1 VRVQWR
7 GRRAADDSV
16 RELQQVATHGML
28 WSAWLEYSARLCL
41 RVLYWAD
48 SDRSGWQGQGASR
61 GMGRESVD
69 EQDDVPTV
77 TDTPR
82 RPAPHPFDCAHFR
95 LILFYT
101 AFFRSLASQYAV
113 TTVLSQHYHYAI
125 LNRNYTTTVPQNI
138 TSQHLAKH
146 TRNTH
151 TA

>member
-82 RPAPHPFDCAHFR
+82 RPAPHPFDCAHVR

-101 AFFRSLASQYAV
+101 AFFRSLASQYALPPYCHSIIITPSSIG
-113 TTVLSQHYHYAI
+113 TTLQPYRKISHH
-125 LNRNYTTTVPQNI
+125 NI
-138 TSQHLAKH
+138 SPN